1 MTKKI
6 LKGRGVP
13 SEIKEL
19 LNIALD
25 ETQLLNALNG
35 KVKIISYSDLKN
47 IKTMDELLYPYDRVI
62 ILFAIKSP
70 LNGHWTSLIRRKNGE
85 IIFTDSFGLLPMDE
99 NNYMSMPYS
108 IEKYVEDQFKP
119 YIYELFSQYP
129 KSIRYSQYK
138 LQDFS
143 TSVCGRYCIV
153 RCMYP
158 EISEDVFAK
167 VFTSTKYHPDIIV
180 TLLTKNIV

>member
-62 ILFAIKSP
+62 ILFAIKS
-70 LNGHWTSLIRRKNGE
+70 LSLIH
-85 IIFTDSFGLLPMDE
+85 I
-99 NNYMSMPYS
+99 
-108 IEKYVEDQFKP
+108 
-119 YIYELFSQYP
+119 
-129 KSIRYSQYK
+129 
-138 LQDFS
+138 
-143 TSVCGRYCIV
+143 
-153 RCMYP
+153 
-158 EISEDVFAK
+158 
-167 VFTSTKYHPDIIV
+167 
-180 TLLTKNIV
+180 